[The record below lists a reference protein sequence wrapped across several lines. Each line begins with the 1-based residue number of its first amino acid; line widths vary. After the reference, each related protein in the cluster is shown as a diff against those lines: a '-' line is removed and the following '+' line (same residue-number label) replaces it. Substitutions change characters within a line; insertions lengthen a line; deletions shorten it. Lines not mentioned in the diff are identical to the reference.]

1 MVLGRPA
8 AHIDTD
14 LGDQPVEDVLA
25 CVIVLLRPALVP
37 ACLRWATPRD
47 GPWAPVACRP
57 GTRHTERRGTKTRTK
72 ESRNVRRHSAS
83 EWACSRPSRAA
94 LPEGTLERMCKPAG
108 GDTNGGLTAGV
119 TREGPVSFVP
129 HVVPHPP
136 VEQLGLLDLARGCR
150 RESSVLGDCSASPRT
165 PVPPAVLRK
174 HGCPLPNWPAWSGP
188 GARHARCGASHAIRV
203 PRVRI
208 LPSASFRSHLTMGTL
223 AVRLGVPVIKAS
235 KGLAPSSHFRV
246 GFRLPVDS
254 ARQCTAPGFLDSGLT
269 VFASTLPRPARRG
282 RVAPG
287 RGFDSR
293 ISPASTVRCMSA

>member
-83 EWACSRPSRAA
+83 EWACSRPPRAA
-94 LPEGTLERMCKPAG
+94 LPEGTLERMCKPAD

-174 HGCPLPNWPAWSGP
+174 HGCPLPTGP
-188 GARHARCGASHAIRV
+188 HGR
-203 PRVRI
+203 
-208 LPSASFRSHLTMGTL
+208 
-223 AVRLGVPVIKAS
+223 
-235 KGLAPSSHFRV
+235 GLAPDTHGAVHGARDPQLIKLPPRGACVDVTPNLVWIAQVGDRV
-246 GFRLPVDS
+246 QVLHDRGHVLAHEAEDVMTEVRTRPREHGLLMAGSGLRS
-254 ARQCTAPGFLDSGLT
+254 ARSRDRRGDRLS
-269 VFASTLPRPARRG
+269 RARR
-282 RVAPG
+282 
-287 RGFDSR
+287 
-293 ISPASTVRCMSA
+293 